1 MRVQRCFLMAL
12 LVMTACSSSPEIRYY
27 TLSSERPSPSV
38 AAATAR
44 APVGPYVF
52 DAVTIPDLLDRPQIV
67 LRTSPNAVEV
77 LDYDRWAAPLPDQ
90 LQRVLAAELSARL
103 GPNAVI
109 DPGLPENSRADR
121 RITVSILAFDPVRRG
136 ESSLEASWVIS
147 DVKSRPAVTPGKS
160 FRARH
165 VATATGS
172 DVKDIV
178 GTLSGLVTEIA
189 DDIAATI
196 AAGE

>member
-1 MRVQRCFLMAL
+1 M
-12 LVMTACSSSPEIRYY
+12 MTACSSSPEIRYY
-27 TLSSERPSPSV
+27 MLSAERTSPNEV
-38 AAATAR
+38 AAITR
-44 APVGPYVF
+44 TPVGPYAIDTVI
-52 DAVTIPDLLDRPQIV
+52 IPDLLDRPQIV
-67 LRTSPNAVEV
+67 LRTSANAVEI

-90 LQRVLAAELSARL
+90 LQRVLITDLSARL
-103 GPNAVI
+103 GSNALI
-109 DPGLPENSRADR
+109 DPGLPTNLRAAR

-147 DVKSRPAVTPGKS
+147 DAKSGPAVTSSKS

-165 VATATGS
+165 VAQAAGS

-178 GTLSGLVTEIA
+178 GTLSGLVTEVA

-196 AAGE
+196 TASE

>member
-1 MRVQRCFLMAL
+1 
-12 LVMTACSSSPEIRYY
+12 
-27 TLSSERPSPSV
+27 
-38 AAATAR
+38 
-44 APVGPYVF
+44 
-52 DAVTIPDLLDRPQIV
+52 VTIPDLLDRPQIV